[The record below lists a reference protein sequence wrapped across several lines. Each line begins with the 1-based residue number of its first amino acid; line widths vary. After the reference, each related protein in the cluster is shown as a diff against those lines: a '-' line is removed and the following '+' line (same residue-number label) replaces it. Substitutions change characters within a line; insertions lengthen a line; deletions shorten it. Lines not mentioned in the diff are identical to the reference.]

1 MAAGTQG
8 WNVNSAKDRQDLRRG
23 ICKLHRWYVATP
35 SDCPREGGGGGG
47 GEKRKERKKGKKK
60 SISRNLKAGGNA
72 GSWLCCLARG
82 QRGFALTELKG
93 ARSGSFVP
101 ARE

>member
-35 SDCPREGGGGGG
+35 SDCPREGGGEE
-47 GEKRKERKKGKKK
+47 EKGRKERKEKKK

-72 GSWLCCLARG
+72 GSWLSL
-82 QRGFALTELKG
+82 
-93 ARSGSFVP
+93 
-101 ARE
+101 

>member
-35 SDCPREGGGGGG
+35 SDCPREGGEGKKEG
-47 GEKRKERKKGKKK
+47 KKEREKKEHFPKFEGRWK
-60 SISRNLKAGGNA
+60 
-72 GSWLCCLARG
+72 
-82 QRGFALTELKG
+82 
-93 ARSGSFVP
+93 
-101 ARE
+101 REQLSL

>member
-35 SDCPREGGGGGG
+35 SDCPREGGRRKKEG
-47 GEKRKERKKGKKK
+47 KKEREKKEHFPKFEGKWK
-60 SISRNLKAGGNA
+60 
-72 GSWLCCLARG
+72 RG
-82 QRGFALTELKG
+82 QLVVLVDNGVSR
-93 ARSGSFVP
+93 
-101 ARE
+101 

>member
-47 GEKRKERKKGKKK
+47 EEKGRKERKEKKK
-60 SISRNLKAGGNA
+60 EHFPKFEGRWK
-72 GSWLCCLARG
+72 RG
-82 QRGFALTELKG
+82 QLAVLVNNGVSR
-93 ARSGSFVP
+93 
-101 ARE
+101 

>member
-35 SDCPREGGGGGG
+35 SDCPREGGRRKKEG
-47 GEKRKERKKGKKK
+47 KKERKKKRAFPEIG
-60 SISRNLKAGGNA
+60 RQVETRAAG
-72 GSWLCCLARG
+72 CPCG